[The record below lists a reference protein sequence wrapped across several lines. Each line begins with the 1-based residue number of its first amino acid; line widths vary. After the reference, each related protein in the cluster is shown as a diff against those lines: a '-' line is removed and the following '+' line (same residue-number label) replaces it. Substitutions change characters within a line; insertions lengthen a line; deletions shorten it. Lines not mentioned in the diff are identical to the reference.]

1 MPRRSRTARPVI
13 ASVVVVSA
21 ALLAACSGGDA
32 APVATSV
39 TPTPTP
45 SATSTPTPTPT
56 PLPTAS
62 SAAYGIPAGAS
73 PFSGLPGGEG
83 KPVLAIKIDNTRAAQ
98 PHAGLQSADLVYVTE
113 VEWDLTRL
121 IAVFNSTMPAEI
133 GPVRSARI
141 SDIDILAP
149 FGKVAFSNSGM
160 QSKLKPYIAAAN
172 LYDVSAERIYDAF
185 RNDPGRPA
193 PVDHMADPVA
203 LLAAAPDAALA
214 QDIGLVFSQ
223 DPPAGGTPVEKVTAK
238 WPSSEVSFTW
248 DPQEGNFIVGLNG
261 EESRSA
267 EGGPQRAATAVIQSV
282 AQTDSGFGDK
292 YGGRTPFI
300 ETVGSG
306 AAIVLRDGRMW
317 SVTWERPDLL
327 SGTTF
332 TLPDG
337 SLMPFAIGQEWI
349 VLLDETSKPTIK

>member
-1 MPRRSRTARPVI
+1 M
-13 ASVVVVSA
+13 
-21 ALLAACSGGDA
+21 
-32 APVATSV
+32 
-39 TPTPTP
+39 
-45 SATSTPTPTPT
+45 
-56 PLPTAS
+56 
-62 SAAYGIPAGAS
+62 
-73 PFSGLPGGEG
+73 PGGAD

-98 PHAGLQSADLVYVTE
+98 PHAGLQAADLVYVEE

-121 IAVFNSTMPAEI
+121 LAIFNSSLPPEI

-141 SDIDILAP
+141 SDIEMLAP

-160 QSKLKPYIAAAN
+160 QAKLKPYIAAAN
-172 LYDVSAERIYDAF
+172 LYDVSAERIYDGF

-203 LLAAAPDAALA
+203 LLAAAPDAEKAR
-214 QDIGLVFSQ
+214 DIGLVFSQ
-223 DPPAGGTPVEKVTAK
+223 TPPAGGTPITQVKAT

-248 DPQEGNFIVGLNG
+248 DPTEGNFIVGLNG
-261 EESRSA
+261 DESRST

-292 YGGRTPFI
+292 YGGRTPLI
-300 ETVGSG
+300 ETVGKG

-317 SVTWERPDLL
+317 SVTWERPDEL

-337 SLMPFAIGQEWI
+337 SPMPFAIGQEWI
-349 VLLDETSKPTIK
+349 VLLDETSKPIVK